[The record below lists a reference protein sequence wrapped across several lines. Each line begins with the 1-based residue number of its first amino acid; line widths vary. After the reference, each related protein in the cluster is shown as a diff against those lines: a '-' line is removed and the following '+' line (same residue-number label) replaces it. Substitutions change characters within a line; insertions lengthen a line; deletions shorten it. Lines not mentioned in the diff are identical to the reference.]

1 MRLKCIIPKGTYQTY
16 KPNMQRLKSSPLL
29 KITGGILLCII
40 GIIGLLVPIMPTGLF
55 IFLGL
60 SLIFPE
66 KTELIKNK
74 VTDKVK
80 NLHKKIRNISKRS

>member
-29 KITGGILLCII
+29 KIISGVLLCIV
-40 GIIGLLVPIMPTGLF
+40 GLIGLLVPIMPTGLF

-74 VTDKVK
+74 VMDKIK
-80 NLHKKIRNISKRS
+80 NLYKKIKNISKQP